1 MAQHTA
7 GPAQVRLVLR
17 ADADSRELEALTG
30 KLRREL
36 LALDVKAVE
45 RPPAGRAPAGTRAV
59 DLVAIGTLVV
69 TLGKSAAALAPVVAA
84 VRSWL
89 ATLGT
94 GSVEIQ
100 DKDGSVV
107 KVSGRLSAR
116 QEALIDRWLAARERR
131 SREAGPRRSAKTRAR
146 R

>member
-1 MAQHTA
+1 MAQHTD
-7 GPAQVRLVLR
+7 GPAQVTLVLR
-17 ADADSRELEALTG
+17 AAADPRELEALTA

-45 RPPAGRAPAGTRAV
+45 RPSAGRAPAGTRAV
-59 DLVAIGTLVV
+59 ELAAIGTLVV
-69 TLGKSAAALAPVVAA
+69 TLGKSAAALGPVIAA

-94 GSVEIQ
+94 GTVEIQ
-100 DKDGSVV
+100 DKDGGI
-107 KVSGRLSAR
+107 KVSGRLSAK
-116 QEALIDRWLAARERR
+116 QEVLVERWITTRERR
-131 SREAGPRRSAKTRAR
+131 SREARSRRSAKTRAR